1 MLEQE
6 FNVVESSELS
16 ILLSPLQFAVIVCI
30 ESKHFPN
37 HLLCWSVGDLFGL
50 NEQF

>member
-16 ILLSPLQFAVIVCI
+16 ILLSPLQLAVIVCI
-30 ESKHFPN
+30 ESKHSPI
-37 HLLCWSVGDLFGL
+37 LVVGQCGICLV
-50 NEQF
+50 